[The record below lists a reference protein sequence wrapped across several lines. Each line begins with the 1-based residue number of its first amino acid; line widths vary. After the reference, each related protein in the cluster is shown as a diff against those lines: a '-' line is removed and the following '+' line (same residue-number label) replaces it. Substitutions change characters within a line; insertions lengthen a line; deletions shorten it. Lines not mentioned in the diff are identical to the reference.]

1 MRRSSG
7 RTSRRSTR
15 TSPPTP
21 GPTAPLVGGFETRYP
36 AAKELHA
43 RALELRLAA
52 RVATGQ
58 LAAGDRDLDAF
69 LGLHTDATER
79 RDTLARAGRELA
91 TRAERA
97 APAEQAPALALARR
111 VYAVLVRENGDAGNR
126 IILAD
131 LDLRAGD
138 AAGARALYE
147 EVLKAD
153 AGSAE
158 ALRGAARAAAAQGDR
173 EHALAYW
180 RSVLDASQ
188 PGGTAWYEARV
199 AQVTLL
205 AEDGQKAEA
214 CELLRAARG
223 RATSAGGD
231 QLEARLRGMEPR
243 VCQ

>member
-1 MRRSSG
+1 ASLTPAYEQALDAYLSAYPSHDGAAEARYLLAELHRARGHCKRAEAEYGAVGTGPFAARARLGGPACRVLPLGQGSAG
-7 RTSRRSTR
+7 RT
-15 TSPPTP
+15 
-21 GPTAPLVGGFETRYP
+21 
-36 AAKELHA
+36 
-43 RALELRLAA
+43 
-52 RVATGQ
+52 
-58 LAAGDRDLDAF
+58 
-69 LGLHTDATER
+69 
-79 RDTLARAGRELA
+79 
-91 TRAERA
+91 
-97 APAEQAPALALARR
+97 QAPALALARR

-180 RSVLDASQ
+180 RSVLDASP

-231 QLEARLRGMEPR
+231 QLEARLREMEPR